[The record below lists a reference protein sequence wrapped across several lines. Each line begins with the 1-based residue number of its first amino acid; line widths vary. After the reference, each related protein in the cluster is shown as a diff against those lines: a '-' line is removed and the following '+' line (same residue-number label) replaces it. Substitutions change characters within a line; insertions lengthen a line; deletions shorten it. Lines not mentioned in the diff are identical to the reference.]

1 MKSKRRL
8 MVLALSVLICL
19 VVAMTLTACQQFCTV
34 TFKEE
39 GISSQTVF
47 KGGKATEPLTV
58 RQGMRVVWYTDE
70 ALTCVF
76 DFDDVIEKD
85 VTLYPKWISTAP
97 ETIKVT
103 FKNNGNVIGTLSVVK
118 GEKFNPVF
126 LSANNKTLEGWQIEG
141 ESELFD
147 FETGAWQDVTLVAVW
162 SDTRELVSVT
172 FKCDDD
178 EMNLEVGS
186 GGKVVAPWVAEK
198 EGYEF
203 KGWYASDSEQPFDF
217 ENSIVETDLVL
228 NARFEEKS
236 YTVTFLDR
244 DGDELQKVTVK
255 HGGNALVL
263 ADVPDHDEPYFYSF
277 DGWECESD
285 LTEVVGDAVATA
297 SYDANYLPEEMLAFD
312 LRHDGTY
319 AVRLKDKT
327 ERDYSHYNIAEY
339 CVLPETYNGK
349 PVTMVQNRGFMPEYA
364 FVFDGEIH
372 LLVPHT
378 YKIVG
383 GQAFEHFNG
392 VEIVLAEGVREIWN
406 RAFGDQ
412 TYKNVKLVL
421 PSSLT
426 LIEYWSITFGHFQ
439 IELADGAK
447 YISDEKGIWT
457 ADRKELCYIHNRDLI
472 SDFTV
477 PEGTDYIAP
486 AVFAYTGLENVTVE
500 GALTGIGGDN
510 FLDSS
515 LQSIVFM
522 DTVERVESGEDTDYN
537 LNYWIEDDIE
547 RHLLGQAF
555 WYSASFQQLS
565 IENFVLPNGL
575 KHIGQGC
582 FSNANVVEIN
592 LDGIEHIGRGAFAYV
607 MEGVPVLK
615 SVSVTN
621 SDKYYSHEGVSLV
634 ARGAG
639 AQGGDMLMMYA
650 TANQTVT
657 EYAIPSS
664 VTTIDSFSMTV
675 KYLTKL
681 TVNEGCLEIL
691 GRAIDFVPQVPGQ
704 PGPAATVELPS
715 SLKKI
720 TDVLP
725 MDYWGYNDVSS
736 TTEPAIALWHGR
748 LVFAKDFK
756 VEEINPRAI
765 SVLKQYSEESFV
777 IPASV
782 TKFGDGFG
790 ANNYLVKNFEV
801 EQGNESF
808 VAFGGWLYKKLSP
821 TKLRLVAV
829 PRLTEQIVDGK
840 LVFPETDGYTLT
852 EIGDYVFSSFTTNEF
867 RGVSGIKD
875 VEIPQGVESV
885 GIMAFSNC
893 NELRCVELPESLR
906 ELKTGAFQYCRALE
920 KVVFKNDL
928 TPILGGVFKTEK
940 GYLTGS
946 VFYDYYGYYD
956 EELDSFIEIEGLPEN
971 CKIYVPDQS
980 FGAYRTSFGKHAMQE
995 DGVDTYSDKIFRLSE
1010 MSAA

>member
-1 MKSKRRL
+1 M
-8 MVLALSVLICL
+8 
-19 VVAMTLTACQQFCTV
+19 
-34 TFKEE
+34 
-39 GISSQTVF
+39 
-47 KGGKATEPLTV
+47 
-58 RQGMRVVWYTDE
+58 
-70 ALTCVF
+70 
-76 DFDDVIEKD
+76 
-85 VTLYPKWISTAP
+85 
-97 ETIKVT
+97 
-103 FKNNGNVIGTLSVVK
+103 
-118 GEKFNPVF
+118 
-126 LSANNKTLEGWQIEG
+126 
-141 ESELFD
+141 
-147 FETGAWQDVTLVAVW
+147 
-162 SDTRELVSVT
+162 
-172 FKCDDD
+172 
-178 EMNLEVGS
+178 
-186 GGKVVAPWVAEK
+186 
-198 EGYEF
+198 
-203 KGWYASDSEQPFDF
+203 
-217 ENSIVETDLVL
+217 
-228 NARFEEKS
+228 
-236 YTVTFLDR
+236 
-244 DGDELQKVTVK
+244 
-255 HGGNALVL
+255 
-263 ADVPDHDEPYFYSF
+263 
-277 DGWECESD
+277 
-285 LTEVVGDAVATA
+285 
-297 SYDANYLPEEMLAFD
+297 
-312 LRHDGTY
+312 
-319 AVRLKDKT
+319 
-327 ERDYSHYNIAEY
+327 
-339 CVLPETYNGK
+339 
-349 PVTMVQNRGFMPEYA
+349 
-364 FVFDGEIH
+364 
-372 LLVPHT
+372 
-378 YKIVG
+378 
-383 GQAFEHFNG
+383 
-392 VEIVLAEGVREIWN
+392 
-406 RAFGDQ
+406 
-412 TYKNVKLVL
+412 
-421 PSSLT
+421 
-426 LIEYWSITFGHFQ
+426 
-439 IELADGAK
+439 
-447 YISDEKGIWT
+447 
-457 ADRKELCYIHNRDLI
+457 
-472 SDFTV
+472 
-477 PEGTDYIAP
+477 
-486 AVFAYTGLENVTVE
+486 
-500 GALTGIGGDN
+500 
-510 FLDSS
+510 
-515 LQSIVFM
+515 
-522 DTVERVESGEDTDYN
+522 
-537 LNYWIEDDIE
+537 
-547 RHLLGQAF
+547 
-555 WYSASFQQLS
+555 
-565 IENFVLPNGL
+565 PNGL

-691 GRAIDFVPQVPGQ
+691 GRAIDFIPQVPGQ